1 MTRIIIIDYKD
12 GIKKVKETIGSVEST
27 EKLLEIFEEHNDY
40 SVKFEVNPKN
50 DFEEYVEKWMNKKG
64 AYGIIEVLEHGV
76 QQSAQTNLCYTE
88 YARDMLR
95 KHINDIEEIVEDIA
109 NNFGNDFYDSLFRER
124 LDLTKLVII
133 AFEETLRKF
142 MIELEI
148 EDV

>member
-27 EKLLEIFEEHNDY
+27 EKLLEIFEEHNDC
-40 SVKFEVNPKN
+40 SVKFEVKPKN
-50 DFEEYVEKWMNKKG
+50 GFEKYIETWMNKKG

-76 QQSAQTNLCYTE
+76 EQSAQTNLVYTE
-88 YARDMLR
+88 YARDILG
-95 KHINDIEEIVEDIA
+95 KYTNNIEEIIEDVA
-109 NNFGNDFYDSLFRER
+109 NNFGSDFYDSLFRER

-133 AFEETLRKF
+133 AFEDTLRKF